1 MLATGHDSLYPGL
14 DVVNA
19 KLGGSAGLNKLVA
32 DAKRLLNAT
41 MSYHIDVDIA
51 SSMTPTQ
58 HYEGPY
64 DKPASPYDASV
75 PNPEFD
81 LSSMRTNADHQTPW
95 CSNSTYWTLFW
106 PKAGLEC
113 SIQKTKDWVYGGK
126 SERVG
131 RFFKA
136 VPSGMD
142 TIHCDAWHDD
152 GYSWEPEDVEGHG
165 YIGEYENQP
174 CGSSKDIQ
182 LFAAR
187 GISFGSEGPN
197 GCTGNYLGA
206 DGKNYDRSD
215 PIVGT
220 GQSYWWHGAQYS
232 QQYFGKIISGSEMGQ
247 DCDIAPWIGA
257 RCSSAPTATFNASD
271 LSGGFAAIANRVY
284 LHAKLLQV
292 ALTEELLGED
302 TEAGVLRFTGQNR
315 LQVAHIAGASTRD
328 GYEGRLLDGGKPS
341 TWKVCG
347 GAIAIARGSA
357 TFLPKLV
364 RKGVLDAFTFH
375 AYQASSDQFGGG
387 AAVTQ
392 MWTVPPCWKGKSLEA
407 TTIGPDGLSTY
418 PKGDLSLAG
427 GTLTL
432 QVRPG
437 RPVRIEAK
445 TDDENGV

>member
-1 MLATGHDSLYPGL
+1 
-14 DVVNA
+14 
-19 KLGGSAGLNKLVA
+19 
-32 DAKRLLNAT
+32 

-75 PNPEFD
+75 PNPEFE
-81 LSSMRTNADHQTPW
+81 LSSMRTNADHETPW

-113 SIQKTKDWVYGGK
+113 SVQKTKDWVYGGK
-126 SERVG
+126 PERVG

-152 GYSWEPEDVEGHG
+152 AYSWEPEDVEGHG

-206 DGKNYDRSD
+206 DGKSYDRSD

-257 RCSSAPTATFNASD
+257 RCSTAPTATSVGTFPPPISSTPAPP
-271 LSGGFAAIANRVY
+271 AIRSSSPSA
-284 LHAKLLQV
+284 
-292 ALTEELLGED
+292 ALTALY
-302 TEAGVLRFTGQNR
+302 
-315 LQVAHIAGASTRD
+315 AS
-328 GYEGRLLDGGKPS
+328 
-341 TWKVCG
+341 
-347 GAIAIARGSA
+347 
-357 TFLPKLV
+357 
-364 RKGVLDAFTFH
+364 
-375 AYQASSDQFGGG
+375 ASSIPS
-387 AAVTQ
+387 AVSA
-392 MWTVPPCWKGKSLEA
+392 PPRRMAKSCA
-407 TTIGPDGLSTY
+407 SIS
-418 PKGDLSLAG
+418 
-427 GTLTL
+427 
-432 QVRPG
+432 RPSYSEPP
-437 RPVRIEAK
+437 RHRW
-445 TDDENGV
+445 